1 MQSVALQNEAELQDR
16 KKLGK
21 MCAVWVFMPIGSFVH
36 IKVLSDLK
44 VVSWCFQC
52 ANVIVTARLSDLD
65 LRSRILLQYERA
77 LLEVTLAGDWAV
89 FRPSVWQA
97 VDQVGE
103 RTLCQQ

>member
-1 MQSVALQNEAELQDR
+1 MQSVALHAKLNQNEAEL
-16 KKLGK
+16 
-21 MCAVWVFMPIGSFVH
+21 PIGSFVF

-44 VVSWCFQC
+44 VESWCFQC
-52 ANVIVTARLSDLD
+52 ANFIVTARLSDLD

-77 LLEVTLAGDWAV
+77 LFEVTLAGDWAV

>member
-1 MQSVALQNEAELQDR
+1 
-16 KKLGK
+16 
-21 MCAVWVFMPIGSFVH
+21 MPTGSFVF

-77 LLEVTLAGDWAV
+77 LLEVTLAGDWSV

-97 VDQVGE
+97 VDQVGSIAHICDHCDHLS
-103 RTLCQQ
+103 LCDQCLKQLTRWE